1 MSTQTG
7 CTSSTSRCWA
17 PADPAVAR
25 LRLPRTVW
33 VLGFASLLNDTAS
46 EMIAPLLPVFLTAV
60 LGAAPAAIGLI
71 EGLAVATASVLQLVS
86 GRLADRGVSTRWLVL
101 GGYGASNLVRPLIA
115 LAWAWPVVLLL
126 RFADRIGKGLRTSP
140 RDALLAGAVEERH
153 RGVVFGF
160 HRAMDHGGAMLGP
173 LLAFGLLQAGLST
186 PQVFA
191 ASVVPGAL
199 VLLCLGL
206 GLREPAATPPAPLAP
221 LRWGLLD
228 RRIRGLIGAAGL
240 LAVASV
246 PDAFL
251 VLWAYQG
258 GIEVVWLPLLWAA
271 AHAVRSAISIPA
283 GYLSDRLGRIP
294 VVTGG
299 WLIRACLLAVMGA
312 VSRDGTL
319 LWGLFLA
326 YAGATACTEGAER
339 ALIGDRAP
347 PEQKGTAF
355 GIYYLV
361 SGLLALPGA
370 VLFGGLWQS
379 LGQGSAFAVAAAI
392 TLIGAGAFVHQA
404 RQG

>member
-1 MSTQTG
+1 M
-7 CTSSTSRCWA
+7 
-17 PADPAVAR
+17 AR

-299 WLIRACLLAVMGA
+299 WLIRAGLLAVMGT

>member
-1 MSTQTG
+1 MT
-7 CTSSTSRCWA
+7 R
-17 PADPAVAR
+17 P
-25 LRLPRTVW
+25 RLPRTVW
-33 VLGFASLLNDTAS
+33 VLGLASLLNDTAS
-46 EMIAPLLPVFLTAV
+46 EMIMPLLPVFLTAT

-71 EGLAVATASVLQLVS
+71 EGLATAASSVLQLVS
-86 GRLADRGVSTRWLVL
+86 GRLADRGISTRRLVL
-101 GGYGASNLVRPLIA
+101 GGYGTSNLARPLIA

-126 RFADRIGKGLRTSP
+126 RFADRIGKGLRTAP
-140 RDALLAGAVEERH
+140 RDALLAGAVGAQH

-191 ASVVPGAL
+191 ASVVPGIL
-199 VLLCLGL
+199 VLLCLGI
-206 GLREPAATPPAPLAP
+206 GLREPPPTPRKPPAA

-228 RRIRGLIGAAGL
+228 SRVRGLIGATGL
-240 LAVASV
+240 LAIASV

-258 GIEVVWLPLLWAA
+258 GIQVVWLPLLWAA

-283 GYLSDRLGRIP
+283 GYLSDRLGRTP

-299 WLIRACLLAVMGA
+299 WLLRAGLLAMMGT
-312 VSRDGTL
+312 VSNDGTL

-355 GIYYLV
+355 GIYHLV
-361 SGLLALPGA
+361 VGLLALPGA
-370 VLFGGLWQS
+370 LLFGGLWQTF
-379 LGQGSAFAVAAAI
+379 GQGSAFAAAAAV
-392 TLIGAGAFVHQA
+392 TLLGAGAFVYQA
-404 RQG
+404 RRQG

>member
-1 MSTQTG
+1 M
-7 CTSSTSRCWA
+7 
-17 PADPAVAR
+17 AR

-33 VLGFASLLNDTAS
+33 VLGLASLLNDTAS
-46 EMIAPLLPVFLTAV
+46 EMIAPLLPVFLTAT

-86 GRLADRGVSTRWLVL
+86 GRLADRGASTRWLVL

-140 RDALLAGAVEERH
+140 RDALLAGAVGERH

-186 PQVFA
+186 VQVFA

-206 GLREPAATPPAPLAP
+206 GLREARATPAEPPAP

-228 RRIRGLIGAAGL
+228 RRVRSLIGAAGL
-240 LAVASV
+240 LAIASV

-271 AHAVRSAISIPA
+271 AHAVRSAVSIPA
-283 GYLSDRLGRIP
+283 GYVSDRLGRIP

-299 WLIRACLLAVMGA
+299 WLLRAGLLAVMGS
-312 VSRDGTL
+312 VSQDGAL

-339 ALIGDRAP
+339 ALIGDRAAP
-347 PEQKGTAF
+347 AQKGTAF

-392 TLIGAGAFVHQA
+392 TLIGAGAFVQQA
-404 RQG
+404 RRPG

>member
-1 MSTQTG
+1 M
-7 CTSSTSRCWA
+7 
-17 PADPAVAR
+17 AR

-46 EMIAPLLPVFLTAV
+46 EMIAPLLPVFLTAT

-86 GRLADRGVSTRWLVL
+86 GRLADRGVSTRRLVL
-101 GGYGASNLVRPLIA
+101 GGYGASNLVRPLMA

-140 RDALLAGAVEERH
+140 RDALLAGAVGERH

-206 GLREPAATPPAPLAP
+206 GLREPAATPPRPLAP

-228 RRIRGLIGAAGL
+228 RRVRGLIGAAGL

-299 WLIRACLLAVMGA
+299 WLIRAGLLAVMGT

-370 VLFGGLWQS
+370 VLFGGLWQTF
-379 LGQGSAFAVAAAI
+379 GQGSAFAVAAAI
-392 TLIGAGAFVHQA
+392 TLIGAGAFVRQA

>member
-1 MSTQTG
+1 
-7 CTSSTSRCWA
+7 
-17 PADPAVAR
+17 
-25 LRLPRTVW
+25 
-33 VLGFASLLNDTAS
+33 
-46 EMIAPLLPVFLTAV
+46 
-60 LGAAPAAIGLI
+60 
-71 EGLAVATASVLQLVS
+71 
-86 GRLADRGVSTRWLVL
+86 
-101 GGYGASNLVRPLIA
+101 
-115 LAWAWPVVLLL
+115 
-126 RFADRIGKGLRTSP
+126 
-140 RDALLAGAVEERH
+140 
-153 RGVVFGF
+153 
-160 HRAMDHGGAMLGP
+160 MLGP

-186 PQVFA
+186 VQVFA

-206 GLREPAATPPAPLAP
+206 GLREARATPAEPPAP

-228 RRIRGLIGAAGL
+228 RRVRSLIGAAGL

-299 WLIRACLLAVMGA
+299 WLIRAGLLAVMGT
-312 VSRDGTL
+312 VSQDGTL

-355 GIYYLV
+355 GIYHLV
-361 SGLLALPGA
+361 VGLLALPGA
-370 VLFGGLWQS
+370 LLFGGLWQTF
-379 LGQGSAFAVAAAI
+379 GQGSAFAVAAAI
-392 TLIGAGAFVHQA
+392 TLIGAGAFVRQA

>member
-1 MSTQTG
+1 M
-7 CTSSTSRCWA
+7 
-17 PADPAVAR
+17 AR

-33 VLGFASLLNDTAS
+33 VLGLASLLNDTAS
-46 EMIAPLLPVFLTAV
+46 EMIAPLLPVFLTAT

-71 EGLAVATASVLQLVS
+71 EGLATAASSVLQLVS
-86 GRLADRGVSTRWLVL
+86 GRLADRGVSTRRLVL

-126 RFADRIGKGLRTSP
+126 RFADRIGKGLRTAP
-140 RDALLAGAVEERH
+140 RDALLAGAVGAQH

-191 ASVVPGAL
+191 ASVVPGIL
-199 VLLCLGL
+199 VLLCLGI
-206 GLREPAATPPAPLAP
+206 GLREPPPTPRKPPAA

-228 RRIRGLIGAAGL
+228 SRVRGLIGAAGL
-240 LAVASV
+240 LAIASV

-258 GIEVVWLPLLWAA
+258 GIQVVWLPLLWAA

-283 GYLSDRLGRIP
+283 GYLSDRLGRTP
-294 VVTGG
+294 VVTAG
-299 WLIRACLLAVMGA
+299 WLLRAGLLAMMGT
-312 VSRDGTL
+312 VSNDGTL

-355 GIYYLV
+355 GIYHLV
-361 SGLLALPGA
+361 VGLLALPGA
-370 VLFGGLWQS
+370 LLFGGLWQTF
-379 LGQGSAFAVAAAI
+379 GQGSAFAAAAAV
-392 TLIGAGAFVHQA
+392 TLIGSGAFVYQA
-404 RQG
+404 RRQG

>member
-1 MSTQTG
+1 M
-7 CTSSTSRCWA
+7 
-17 PADPAVAR
+17 
-25 LRLPRTVW
+25 RLPRTVW

-86 GRLADRGVSTRWLVL
+86 GRLADRGVSTRWLVI

-140 RDALLAGAVEERH
+140 RDALLAGAVGERH

-228 RRIRGLIGAAGL
+228 RRVRGLI
-240 LAVASV
+240 
-246 PDAFL
+246 
-251 VLWAYQG
+251 
-258 GIEVVWLPLLWAA
+258 
-271 AHAVRSAISIPA
+271 
-283 GYLSDRLGRIP
+283 
-294 VVTGG
+294 
-299 WLIRACLLAVMGA
+299 
-312 VSRDGTL
+312 
-319 LWGLFLA
+319 
-326 YAGATACTEGAER
+326 
-339 ALIGDRAP
+339 
-347 PEQKGTAF
+347 
-355 GIYYLV
+355 
-361 SGLLALPGA
+361 
-370 VLFGGLWQS
+370 
-379 LGQGSAFAVAAAI
+379 
-392 TLIGAGAFVHQA
+392 
-404 RQG
+404 

>member
-1 MSTQTG
+1 M
-7 CTSSTSRCWA
+7 
-17 PADPAVAR
+17 AR

-46 EMIAPLLPVFLTAV
+46 EMIAPLLPVFLIAT

-71 EGLAVATASVLQLVS
+71 EGLAGAVSSVLQLVS
-86 GRLADRGVSTRWLVL
+86 GRLADRGVSTRRLVL

-115 LAWAWPVVLLL
+115 LAGAWPVVLVL

-140 RDALLAGAVEERH
+140 RDALLAASVAEQH
-153 RGVVFGF
+153 RGSVFGF

-173 LLAFGLLQAGLST
+173 LLAFGLLQAGFST

-191 ASVVPGAL
+191 ASVVPGVL
-199 VLLCLGL
+199 VLLCLGF
-206 GLREPAATPPAPLAP
+206 GLRETVPAPARPPAPL
-221 LRWGLLD
+221 RWSLLD
-228 RRIRGLIGAAGL
+228 RPVRGLIGAAGL
-240 LAVASV
+240 LAIASV

-251 VLWAYQG
+251 VLWAFEG
-258 GIEVVWLPLLWAA
+258 GIKVVWLPLLWAA
-271 AHAVRSAISIPA
+271 AHAVRSAVSIPA
-283 GYLSDRLGRIP
+283 GYLSDHLGRTP

-299 WLIRACLLAVMGA
+299 WLIRAGLLAVMGTI
-312 VSRDGTL
+312 SHDGAL

-339 ALIGDRAP
+339 ALIGDHAP

-361 SGLLALPGA
+361 VGLLVLPGA
-370 VLFGGLWQS
+370 LLFGGLWQTF
-379 LGQGSAFAVAAAI
+379 GRGSAFTAAAGI
-392 TLIGAGAFVHQA
+392 TLIGTGAFVYQA
-404 RQG
+404 RRPG

>member
-1 MSTQTG
+1 VAS
-7 CTSSTSRCWA
+7 A
-17 PADPAVAR
+17 PAG
-25 LRLPRTVW
+25 W
-33 VLGFASLLNDTAS
+33 FW
-46 EMIAPLLPVFLTAV
+46 
-60 LGAAPAAIGLI
+60 
-71 EGLAVATASVLQLVS
+71 VATAPP
-86 GRLADRGVSTRWLVL
+86 
-101 GGYGASNLVRPLIA
+101 NLVRPLIA

-140 RDALLAGAVEERH
+140 RDALLAGAVGERH

-191 ASVVPGAL
+191 ASVVPETGAA
-199 VLLCLGL
+199 VPGHWACARR
-206 GLREPAATPPAPLAP
+206 LRRPPRPLAP

-228 RRIRGLIGAAGL
+228 QRVRGLIGAAGL

-283 GYLSDRLGRIP
+283 GYLSDRLGRTP

-299 WLIRACLLAVMGA
+299 WLIRAGLLAVMGT
-312 VSRDGTL
+312 VSNDGVL

-355 GIYYLV
+355 GIYHLV
-361 SGLLALPGA
+361 VGLLALPGA
-370 VLFGGLWQS
+370 LLFGGLWQTF
-379 LGQGSAFAVAAAI
+379 GQGSAFAAAAAI
-392 TLIGAGAFVHQA
+392 TLLGAGAFVYQA
-404 RQG
+404 RRPG

>member
-1 MSTQTG
+1 M
-7 CTSSTSRCWA
+7 
-17 PADPAVAR
+17 AR

-46 EMIAPLLPVFLTAV
+46 EMIAPLLPVFLTAT

-86 GRLADRGVSTRWLVL
+86 GRLADRGVSTRRLVL

-140 RDALLAGAVEERH
+140 RDALLAGAVGERH

-206 GLREPAATPPAPLAP
+206 GLREPAATPPRPLAP

-228 RRIRGLIGAAGL
+228 RRVRGLIGAAGL

-299 WLIRACLLAVMGA
+299 WLIRAGLLAVMGT
-312 VSRDGTL
+312 VSQDGTL

-370 VLFGGLWQS
+370 VLFGGLWQTF
-379 LGQGSAFAVAAAI
+379 GQGSAFSVAAAL
-392 TLIGAGAFVHQA
+392 TLIGAGAFVRQA
-404 RQG
+404 RRRD

>member
-1 MSTQTG
+1 M
-7 CTSSTSRCWA
+7 
-17 PADPAVAR
+17 AR

-140 RDALLAGAVEERH
+140 RDALLAGAVGEQH

-206 GLREPAATPPAPLAP
+206 GLREPAATPPRPLAP

-258 GIEVVWLPLLWAA
+258 GIEVLWLPLLWAA

-299 WLIRACLLAVMGA
+299 WLIRAGLLAVMGA

>member
-1 MSTQTG
+1 M
-7 CTSSTSRCWA
+7 
-17 PADPAVAR
+17 AR

-46 EMIAPLLPVFLTAV
+46 EMIAPLLPVFLTAT

-71 EGLAVATASVLQLVS
+71 EGLATAASSVLQLVS
-86 GRLADRGVSTRWLVL
+86 GRLADRGVSTRRLVL

-140 RDALLAGAVEERH
+140 RDALLAGAAGEQH

-199 VLLCLGL
+199 VLLCLGF
-206 GLREPAATPPAPLAP
+206 GLREPAATPPRPLAP

-228 RRIRGLIGAAGL
+228 RRVRGLIGAAGL

-299 WLIRACLLAVMGA
+299 WLIRAGLLAVMGT
-312 VSRDGTL
+312 VSQDGTL

-347 PEQKGTAF
+347 SEQKGTAF

-370 VLFGGLWQS
+370 LLFGGLWQTF
-379 LGQGSAFAVAAAI
+379 GQGSAFAVAAAI

-404 RQG
+404 RRSG

>member
-1 MSTQTG
+1 M
-7 CTSSTSRCWA
+7 
-17 PADPAVAR
+17 AR

-46 EMIAPLLPVFLTAV
+46 EMIAPLLPVFLTAT

-86 GRLADRGVSTRWLVL
+86 GRLAARGVSTRRLVL

-140 RDALLAGAVEERH
+140 RDALLAGAVGERH

-206 GLREPAATPPAPLAP
+206 GLREPAATPPRPLAP

-228 RRIRGLIGAAGL
+228 RRVRGLIGAAGL

-299 WLIRACLLAVMGA
+299 WLIRAGLLAVMGT

-370 VLFGGLWQS
+370 VLFGGLWQTF
-379 LGQGSAFAVAAAI
+379 GQGSAFAVAAAI
-392 TLIGAGAFVHQA
+392 TLIGAGAFVRQA
-404 RQG
+404 RRRD

>member
-1 MSTQTG
+1 
-7 CTSSTSRCWA
+7 
-17 PADPAVAR
+17 
-25 LRLPRTVW
+25 
-33 VLGFASLLNDTAS
+33 
-46 EMIAPLLPVFLTAV
+46 
-60 LGAAPAAIGLI
+60 
-71 EGLAVATASVLQLVS
+71 
-86 GRLADRGVSTRWLVL
+86 
-101 GGYGASNLVRPLIA
+101 
-115 LAWAWPVVLLL
+115 
-126 RFADRIGKGLRTSP
+126 
-140 RDALLAGAVEERH
+140 
-153 RGVVFGF
+153 
-160 HRAMDHGGAMLGP
+160 MLGP

-191 ASVVPGAL
+191 ASVVPGRAGAA
-199 VLLCLGL
+199 VPGL
-206 GLREPAATPPAPLAP
+206 WAARARSRRHPQPPAP

-228 RRIRGLIGAAGL
+228 RRVRGLIGAAGL

-283 GYLSDRLGRIP
+283 GYLSDRLGRTP

-299 WLIRACLLAVMGA
+299 WLIRAGLLAVMGT
-312 VSRDGTL
+312 VSQDGTL

-370 VLFGGLWQS
+370 LLFGGLWQTF
-379 LGQGSAFAVAAAI
+379 GQGSAFAVAAAI
-392 TLIGAGAFVHQA
+392 TLIGAGRLCAPGAAIGLTSQTA
-404 RQG
+404 RVSNPQRGTASALRAPLTAGRSG

>member
-1 MSTQTG
+1 M
-7 CTSSTSRCWA
+7 
-17 PADPAVAR
+17 AR

-46 EMIAPLLPVFLTAV
+46 EMIAPLLPVFLTAT

-86 GRLADRGVSTRWLVL
+86 GRLADRGVSTRRLVL

-140 RDALLAGAVEERH
+140 RDALLAGAVGERH

-206 GLREPAATPPAPLAP
+206 GLREPAATPPRPLAP

-228 RRIRGLIGAAGL
+228 RRVRGLIGAAGL

-246 PDAFL
+246 SDAFL

-299 WLIRACLLAVMGA
+299 WLIRAGLLAVMGT
-312 VSRDGTL
+312 VSQDGTL

-370 VLFGGLWQS
+370 LLFGGLWQS
-379 LGQGSAFAVAAAI
+379 LGQGSAFSVAAAL
-392 TLIGAGAFVHQA
+392 TLIGAGAFVRQA
-404 RQG
+404 RRRD

>member
-1 MSTQTG
+1 M
-7 CTSSTSRCWA
+7 
-17 PADPAVAR
+17 AR

-206 GLREPAATPPAPLAP
+206 GLREPAAIPPAPLAP

-299 WLIRACLLAVMGA
+299 WLIRAGLLAVMGA

>member
-1 MSTQTG
+1 M
-7 CTSSTSRCWA
+7 
-17 PADPAVAR
+17 VR

-46 EMIAPLLPVFLTAV
+46 EMIAPLLPVFLTAA

-71 EGLAVATASVLQLVS
+71 EGLATAASSVLQLVS
-86 GRLADRGVSTRWLVL
+86 GRLADRGVSTRRMVL

-140 RDALLAGAVEERH
+140 RDALLAGAAGEQH

-173 LLAFGLLQAGLST
+173 LLAFGLLQGGLST

-191 ASVVPGAL
+191 ASVVPGVL
-199 VLLCLGL
+199 VLLCLGF
-206 GLREPAATPPAPLAP
+206 GLREPPPTPPKPPTA

-228 RRIRGLIGAAGL
+228 RRVRGLIGAAGL

-258 GIEVVWLPLLWAA
+258 GIKVIWLPLLWAA

-283 GYLSDRLGRIP
+283 GYLSDRLGRTP

-299 WLIRACLLAVMGA
+299 WLIRAGLLAVMGT
-312 VSRDGTL
+312 VSQDGTL

-347 PEQKGTAF
+347 LEQKGTAF

-370 VLFGGLWQS
+370 LLFGGLWQTF
-379 LGQGSAFAVAAAI
+379 GQSSAFAVAAAI
-392 TLIGAGAFVHQA
+392 TLIGAGAFLHQA
-404 RQG
+404 RRSG